1 MDQQTLAAL
10 FQQYDTRMSSFLPSV
25 AFEDGLSY
33 QGEVQSR
40 NDITTWQTLRSLVD
54 VTGYWPLLTHRSLE
68 DIMEYQSGKRRPPHE
83 IIDEGLRLNAENWV
97 HQSIEEYRSF
107 YHHDVPRGEWPDKTQ
122 GKTTPKNSSTT
133 KGSEA
138 PRFEPFILL
147 PTTEGWRVPAYLN
160 FGGWNGCPYSPAQ
173 VCMMKHW
180 QEHYG
185 AEIMFMGSDTVAMYV
200 SRPPQDRE
208 SALRLA
214 WEQFAYCSDTIG
226 VAPGIE
232 TLEDLAAKLLSSSVW
247 GFWWD

>member
-1 MDQQTLAAL
+1 MDQHTLAAL
-10 FQQYDTRMSSFLPSV
+10 FHQYGMKMSSFLPSV

-33 QGEVQSR
+33 QVEVQSS
-40 NDITTWQTLRSLVD
+40 NDLTTWQTLRSLVD
-54 VTGYWPLLTHRSLE
+54 VTGYWPVLTSRSLE
-68 DIMEYQSGKRRPPHE
+68 DIMESQSGERRPPYE

-97 HQSIEEYRSF
+97 HQSIEAYRSF
-107 YHHDVPRGEWPDKTQ
+107 YHHDVPRGKWPN
-122 GKTTPKNSSTT
+122 TTPPMSSSTT
-133 KGSEA
+133 GGTQA
-138 PRFEPFILL
+138 PRFEPLILL

-160 FGGWNGCPYSPAQ
+160 FGGWNGCPSAPAH

-185 AEIMFMGSDTVAMYV
+185 AEIMFMGSDTVAMDA

-226 VAPGIE
+226 VAPGIQ
-232 TLEDLAAKLLSSSVW
+232 TLEDVAAKLLNASVW

>member
-1 MDQQTLAAL
+1 MDQQTLVAL
-10 FQQYDTRMSSFLPSV
+10 FQQYGMRMSSLLPSV

-40 NDITTWQTLRSLVD
+40 NDIMTWQTLRSLVD
-54 VTGYWPLLTHRSLE
+54 VIGYWPLLTHRSLE

-83 IIDEGLRLNAENWV
+83 IIDEGLGLNAENWV
-97 HQSIEEYRSF
+97 PQSIEEYRSF

-133 KGSEA
+133 KENET

-232 TLEDLAAKLLSSSVW
+232 TLEDLAAKLLNSSVW